1 MQFAGGLA
9 GRPGVAALAGRV
21 RRPVLW
27 LALRLGENGRVVS
40 SASLVAEVRE
50 AATAALAHYAALH
63 GVSSAQMRLRD
74 PAR

>member
-1 MQFAGGLA
+1 M
-9 GRPGVAALAGRV
+9 AALAGRV
-21 RRPVLW
+21 RR
-27 LALRLGENGRVVS
+27 LALRLGGDGRVVS

-50 AATAALAHYAALH
+50 VATAALAHYAALH